1 MLTMNDSHVNIS
13 QTYVYKFRT
22 LSNLLERA
30 FDTTLREH
38 VHITLA
44 QTMLLLTLLER
55 PGSNQRQLAKHLG
68 VSAVAIKRQVDL
80 AKQAEYITSMPTAVR
95 GEGLGLTPKG
105 NQLVVEC
112 IGVLEQHVFSIFCA
126 HNQSLNL
133 MQHLDLLVANTTQ
146 LLKRKN
152 ST

>member
-105 NQLVVEC
+105 NQLVVE
-112 IGVLEQHVFSIFCA
+112 QHVFSIFCA